1 MIYGDP
7 IILGGAGSGGPSVS
21 DAILLVT
28 APAGSTVTATKG
40 GVTLTPTI
48 WVSAADPTLETALF
62 VIGPGQFD
70 DTAWTIEARSGADT
84 ATDTVVINSAAQYV
98 RALSYATYIFRAGY
112 GELIPLTTEKDGN
125 NATIEIGT
133 GAITIVKVVDS
144 NSRVV
149 IKTGLLDL
157 AAYST
162 LYLTFNLTSRYSYG
176 PDFGI
181 TSNDATTGTQNWVA
195 HAGTITDITSGTRT
209 MSVDISAY
217 NGSYYVV
224 YWGSGSCVIYDWW
237 LEE

>member
-1 MIYGDP
+1 M
-7 IILGGAGSGGPSVS
+7 ILGNPLTLGGGSGGGPSAS

-28 APAGSTVTATKG
+28 APAGSTVTAAKG
-40 GVTLTPTI
+40 GVTLTPTM
-48 WVSAADPTLETALF
+48 WVSADDPTLETALF
-62 VIGPGQFD
+62 VIGPGLFD
-70 DTAWTIEARSGADT
+70 SAAWTITASSGSDT
-84 ATDTVVINSAAQYV
+84 ATDTVIINSAAQYV
-98 RALSYATYIFRAGY
+98 RTLSYATYIFRAGY
-112 GELIPLTTEKDGN
+112 GELIPLTTLKDGA
-125 NATIEIGT
+125 NATITIGT
-133 GAITIVKVVDS
+133 EDITIVKVSNS

-162 LYLTFNLTSRYSYG
+162 LYLTFDLTSRYNYG

-181 TSNDATTGTQNWVA
+181 TSNNATTSTQTWVA
-195 HAGTITDITSGTRT
+195 HAGTITDTTSGTRT

-217 NGSYYVV
+217 DGSYYVV